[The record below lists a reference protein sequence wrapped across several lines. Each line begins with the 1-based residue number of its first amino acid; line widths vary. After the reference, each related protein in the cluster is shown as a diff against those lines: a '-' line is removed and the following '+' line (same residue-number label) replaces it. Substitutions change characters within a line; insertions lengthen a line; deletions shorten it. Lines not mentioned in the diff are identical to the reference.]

1 MTRAGRYTR
10 EQAEGTWHVFARLPK
25 ALRRPA
31 LRAARAAGQPLNL
44 WLANLIQDATFC
56 ARKHGPDAARKE
68 GV

>member
-31 LRAARAAGQPLNL
+31 LRAAREAGQPLNL
-44 WLANLIQDATFC
+44 WLADLIRAATTPPGDR
-56 ARKHGPDAARKE
+56 A
-68 GV
+68 

>member
-31 LRAARAAGQPLNL
+31 LRAAREAKRPLNL
-44 WLANLIQDATFC
+44 WLADLIREATTPPGD
-56 ARKHGPDAARKE
+56 RT
-68 GV
+68 